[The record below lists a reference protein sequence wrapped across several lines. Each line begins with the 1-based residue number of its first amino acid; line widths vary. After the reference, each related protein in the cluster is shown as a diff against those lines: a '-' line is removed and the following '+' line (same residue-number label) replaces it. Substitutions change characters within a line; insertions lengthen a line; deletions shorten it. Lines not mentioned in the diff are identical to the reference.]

1 MKDKK
6 MLNIEQQE
14 RLQQAEQQVL
24 QHKKGNPPKFKNTI
38 DRISRQERRN
48 PYRTKYRND
57 RVPVGSGVFM
67 IGKWFNSWSA
77 IFTPKRTKFKGWM
90 RKAS

>member
-1 MKDKK
+1 

-24 QHKKGNPPKFKNTI
+24 QHKKGNPPKYKNTI
-38 DRISRQERRN
+38 DRISRKERRN
-48 PYRTKYRND
+48 PFRTKYRND
-57 RVPVGSGVFM
+57 RKPINHGGYM
-67 IGKWFNSWSA
+67 IGKWYDSTMA